1 VEKRGS
7 SYIYVAFVVL
17 LWSSTAAVG
26 KLLLVDLEPIILL
39 FIINLLATFAL
50 FTIVLLQGKI
60 RLIPL
65 FKIRDYLTFS
75 YMGFLGVFMYTLL
88 LFEALK
94 IMSAQEA
101 FILNYLWPIMVVI
114 FSAVILGEKLTTRK
128 IIGVIF
134 SFLGVFIII
143 TGGDISSLNYSN
155 LTGSLYV
162 LLAAV
167 SYGLFSVM
175 GKKLNYDGY
184 LSMMFYYFFG
194 TIFSIVPVFVQASFP
209 RLTLTQIVGVL
220 WLGVFAN
227 GIAFVL
233 WFQAL
238 KYGDTTLMSNIV
250 FLTPFL
256 SLVYGFLLLGENIIV
271 TSVIGLTLIV
281 IGILVQSIKDPSVLI
296 TH

>member
-1 VEKRGS
+1 VEKSGS

-17 LWSSTAAVG
+17 FWSSTAAVG
-26 KLLLVDLEPIILL
+26 KLLLADLASINLL
-39 FIINLLATFAL
+39 FIINLLATSAL

-60 RLIPL
+60 GLIPVL
-65 FKIRDYLTFS
+65 KIRDYLTFS
-75 YMGFLGVFMYTLL
+75 YMGFLGVFLYTLL

-101 FILNYLWPIMVVI
+101 FILNYLWPIIVVI
-114 FSAVILGEKLTTRK
+114 LSAVILGEKLTTRK
-128 IIGVIF
+128 IIGVFF

-143 TGGDISSLNYSN
+143 TAGDPLSLSYTN
-155 LTGSLYV
+155 LRGSLYV

-194 TIFSIVPVFVQASFP
+194 TVFSSIPVLVQASFP
-209 RLTLTQIVGVL
+209 RLTLTQILGVL

-227 GIAFVL
+227 GLAFVL

-256 SLVYGFLLLGENIIV
+256 SLVYAYLLLGEKIIV

-281 IGILVQSIKDPSVLI
+281 IGILVQSMKDPRAFI
-296 TH
+296 TQ